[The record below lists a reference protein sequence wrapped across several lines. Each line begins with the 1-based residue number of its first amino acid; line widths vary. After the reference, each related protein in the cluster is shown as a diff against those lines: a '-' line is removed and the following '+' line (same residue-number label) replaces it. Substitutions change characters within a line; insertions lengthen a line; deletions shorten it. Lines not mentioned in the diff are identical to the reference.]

1 MNDWLKRTL
10 KILPIHIA
18 VVVIIIVGC
27 AGSPLAISLMSAGDL
42 KNVNDQ
48 QLCAAYAYSK
58 SKTVKAELLDR
69 NLFDDREWEAIQGGN
84 VFVGMSKNAMLAA
97 RPNLYLT
104 GISQIG
110 DYGMVEIYKEM
121 ATSVD
126 AYIYVRN
133 EQVAGYQMW

>member
-10 KILPIHIA
+10 KILPFVIGA
-18 VVVIIIVGC
+18 VAIIIVGC

-42 KNVNDQ
+42 KNVSNP

-58 SKTVKAELLDR
+58 SKTVKAELVDR
-69 NLFDDREWEAIQGGN
+69 NLFNDKEWRAIQGGD
-84 VFVGMSKNAMLAA
+84 VFVGMSKNAMLAS
-97 RPNLYLT
+97 RPNLCLT
-104 GISQIG
+104 GISKIG

-126 AYIYVRN
+126 AYIYVRD
-133 EQVAGYQMW
+133 EQVAGYQIW

>member
-10 KILPIHIA
+10 KILPVHIA
-18 VVVIIIVGC
+18 VVVMIIIGC

-42 KNVNDQ
+42 KNVSDQ

-58 SKTVKAELLDR
+58 SKTVRAELAGR
-69 NLFDDREWEAIQGGN
+69 NLFNDKEWKAIEKGD

-97 RPNLYLT
+97 RPNLTLT
-104 GISQIG
+104 GISKIG

-133 EQVAGYQMW
+133 EQVAGFQMW